1 MQQVQQ
7 TPIGN
12 MQTAQ
17 HEQVPGIQA
26 MPANVQQNK
35 VPSSPLQVPGAS
47 PMLMASQSHAMQT
60 TPTLMHAG
68 KSPSPHV
75 IASSMA
81 APLEPLSLTPQTD
94 PAAAGALHKH
104 PPVDTAQEVSGVQVR
119 DKTADQGLSSSAQPQ
134 QPPRV
139 PSATPIERS
148 PAVSV
153 EQASQQLE
161 QDADALSPLTNPSV
175 AAAEPTPAASSLMPA
190 PVASS
195 SAIAHAMSQSALYGL
210 VFRPDQ
216 LVGPAQD
223 LVWGPSHGEGL
234 NSNGEFSAQDLGTAF
249 AYPFPLA

>member
-7 TPIGN
+7 IPMGN

-17 HEQVPGIQA
+17 HAQVPGIQTT
-26 MPANVQQNK
+26 PANVQQNK
-35 VPSSPLQVPGAS
+35 VPSSPMQVPGAS

-161 QDADALSPLTNPSV
+161 QDADALNPLTNPTV
-175 AAAEPTPAASSLMPA
+175 AAAEPTPPAISLTPA
-190 PVASS
+190 PGASS
-195 SAIAHAMSQSALYGL
+195 SAISHAMSQSALHGL